1 MASFGRMVW
10 KAVPHTFSELLQSGI
25 ACVVAMTIGA
35 ARADIATGSGNPA
48 ASTFRRSYGPF
59 CHFYH
64 DQWWVAFWSSSL
76 AHTMEQPC
84 RHTYSMAQ
92 RTRSGLCSLVV
103 LSSFLKNGSNRKY
116 KQTTAKFKPEK
127 KRALPGKREREKKR
141 MIETE
146 KAQGTS
152 TCLSCTCNGR
162 IGRPLWAAVIQR
174 PIFSKA
180 GLTLT
185 RLLRKSRYNMIQG
198 E

>member
-127 KRALPGKREREKKR
+127 KRALPGKRERERKR
-141 MIETE
+141 E
-146 KAQGTS
+146 
-152 TCLSCTCNGR
+152 
-162 IGRPLWAAVIQR
+162 
-174 PIFSKA
+174 
-180 GLTLT
+180 
-185 RLLRKSRYNMIQG
+185 
-198 E
+198 

>member
-1 MASFGRMVW
+1 M
-10 KAVPHTFSELLQSGI
+10 PHTFSELLQSGI

-116 KQTTAKFKPEK
+116 KQTTAKFQAREK
-127 KRALPGKREREKKR
+127 KSSAWKEREREREKKR

-174 PIFSKA
+174 PIF
-180 GLTLT
+180 
-185 RLLRKSRYNMIQG
+185 RKQG
-198 E
+198 SHSQDC

>member
-1 MASFGRMVW
+1 MLLEAATRLQVLSEG
-10 KAVPHTFSELLQSGI
+10 HTVRSAISTMING
-25 ACVVAMTIGA
+25 
-35 ARADIATGSGNPA
+35 GSP
-48 ASTFRRSYGPF
+48 FR
-59 CHFYH
+59 
-64 DQWWVAFWSSSL
+64 SSSL

-103 LSSFLKNGSNRKY
+103 LASFLKNGSNRKY
-116 KQTTAKFKPEK
+116 KQTTAKFKSEK
-127 KRALPGKREREKKR
+127 KRALPGERER

-185 RLLRKSRYNMIQG
+185 RLLRKSRYNMIPG
-198 E
+198 ETPYSNRSVIFILTCIHGVHWYAPKI